1 MNAFVLDLWHDLK
14 QKRLWPVAVAMLAA
28 IAVVPVMLSKP
39 VADPGEPAPAPAA
52 DTGQAAQI
60 PLVDLESVPA
70 SSSLDTF
77 SAQNPFSPDKD
88 KPEPL
93 ASTSGSSES
102 GSTGGTTASAG
113 GGTGDAGSAGSTG
126 GSSGDTGSTGG
137 GSGDTGSTTGGGKEF
152 FTFQVD
158 LKFGPAGEEKKRE
171 NVKALD
177 VLPDEQNPVV
187 VFMGVKDDGKTAL
200 FMVLDP
206 GLQASGEGKCEPS
219 KDDCSFFE
227 LTTKD
232 SKDEM
237 LLDSSRGQDY
247 GVQLTR
253 VTRVEIDAPAAE
265 PKAEGARSS
274 RKEKDDVEPFFLPHL
289 IQRAMGVD
297 AP

>member
-70 SSSLDTF
+70 SSSLETF
-77 SAQNPFSPDKD
+77 SAQNPFIPDKD
-88 KPEPL
+88 KPQPD
-93 ASTSGSSES
+93 AGSSAS
-102 GSTGGTTASAG
+102 SGGGSTGGSTASAG
-113 GGTGDAGSAGSTG
+113 GGSGDAGSAGSTG
-126 GSSGDTGSTGG
+126 GSSGDTGS
-137 GSGDTGSTTGGGKEF
+137 GSGSGSGSTTGGGKEF
-152 FTFQVD
+152 FTFEVD
-158 LKFGPAGEEKKRE
+158 LKFGPAGEEKKRKS
-171 NVKALD
+171 VKALD
-177 VLPDEQNPVV
+177 VLPDEENPVL

-206 GLQASGEGKCEPS
+206 GLQASGEGNCEPS

-227 LTTKD
+227 LSTKD

-247 GVQLTR
+247 GIQLTR
-253 VTRVEIDAPAAE
+253 VTRVEIDEPAAE

-274 RKEKDDVEPFFLPHL
+274 RKEKDDVEPFFLPRL
-289 IQRAMGVD
+289 IQRAMGVGE
-297 AP
+297 